1 MRLRLLSFPLSFWLS
16 FWLSIA
22 CTGLFAQAAGAQTHV
37 QSPQPIRGSEPKL
50 PELETDRPDITE
62 ASTVVMPGVWQLE
75 TGLLFQSDRIDPTT
89 AHDVSAPNV
98 LLRLGVAPRLEL
110 RIDAEGFVEES
121 LSTPGTAR
129 ASGVSDVELAIKYKL
144 FDQEQV
150 GLDIAIIPLI
160 SLPVGSDDFT
170 SGGYDPTV
178 KLTWSR
184 DLARGFGLGGNVIVS
199 SITEA
204 GARFTQTAI
213 SASLGHGLGEGWGG
227 FWELYGASSLSRD
240 GGRAWLF
247 DTGITHTLGANAQLD
262 LSVGRGLTEDAPD
275 WFIGVGF
282 SIRGLFKR

>member
-1 MRLRLLSFPLSFWLS
+1 MRLRPLALPFVVV
-16 FWLSIA
+16 LSIA
-22 CTGLFAQAAGAQTHV
+22 WSPLGLGAASAQAQTHT
-37 QSPQPIRGSEPKL
+37 QSPAPIRPSEPKL

-75 TGLLFQSDRIDPTT
+75 TGLLFQSDRVDPIT

-110 RIDAEGFVEES
+110 RVGAEGVIAES
-121 LSTPGTAR
+121 LSTPGTGMT
-129 ASGVSDVELAIKYKL
+129 SGISDLELAIKYKL
-144 FDQEQV
+144 FDQEHA
-150 GLDIAIIPLI
+150 GLDIAVIPLL
-160 SLPVGSDDFT
+160 SLPMGSDAFT

-199 SITEA
+199 SITDD
-204 GARFTQTAI
+204 GARFTQTAV

-227 FWELYGASSLSRD
+227 FWELYGASALSRD
-240 GGRAWLF
+240 GNSAWLF
-247 DTGITHTLGANAQLD
+247 DTGVTRALGTNAQID
-262 LSVGRGLTEDAPD
+262 VSVGRGLTEDAPD

-282 SIRGLFKR
+282 SIRGLFKH